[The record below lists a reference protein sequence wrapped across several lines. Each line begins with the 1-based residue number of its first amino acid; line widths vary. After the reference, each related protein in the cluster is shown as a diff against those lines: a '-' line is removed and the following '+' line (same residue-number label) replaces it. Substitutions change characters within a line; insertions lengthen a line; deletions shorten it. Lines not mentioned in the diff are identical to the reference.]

1 MMFELIFIFV
11 FAATLLVTGI
21 TLMSVFGAMVLAFLI
36 MALFGMLGIVL
47 KLLPWLLVVLVV
59 IWLMRDKAKAALG
72 DDKTLYRE

>member
-1 MMFELIFIFV
+1 MFELIFILV

-21 TLMSVFGAMVLAFLI
+21 TLMSVFGAIALAFLI

-59 IWLMRDKAKAALG
+59 IWLMRDKVSSL
-72 DDKTLYRE
+72 R

>member
-21 TLMSVFGAMVLAFLI
+21 TLMSVFGAMALAFLI
-36 MALFGMLGIVL
+36 MALFGMLSIVL

-59 IWLMRDKAKAALG
+59 VWLMRDKAKAA
-72 DDKTLYRE
+72 R

>member
-1 MMFELIFIFV
+1 MFELIFIFV

-21 TLMSVFGAMVLAFLI
+21 TLMSVFGALALAFLI

-59 IWLMRDKAKAALG
+59 IWLMRDKAKAA
-72 DDKTLYRE
+72 R

>member
-21 TLMSVFGAMVLAFLI
+21 TLMSVFGAMALAFLI

-47 KLLPWLLVVLVV
+47 KLLPWLLIVLLVV
-59 IWLMRDKAKAALG
+59 WLMRDKVSPS
-72 DDKTLYRE
+72 RR

>member
-21 TLMSVFGAMVLAFLI
+21 TLISVFGAMALAFLI

-59 IWLMRDKAKAALG
+59 VWLMRDKAKAA
-72 DDKTLYRE
+72 R

>member
-1 MMFELIFIFV
+1 MFELIFILV

-21 TLMSVFGAMVLAFLI
+21 TLMSVFGAIALAFLI

-59 IWLMRDKAKAALG
+59 IWLMSDKVSSS
-72 DDKTLYRE
+72 R

>member
-21 TLMSVFGAMVLAFLI
+21 TLMRVFGAMALAFLI
-36 MALFGMLGIVL
+36 MSLFGMLGIVL

-59 IWLMRDKAKAALG
+59 VWLMRDKAKAA
-72 DDKTLYRE
+72 R

>member
-1 MMFELIFIFV
+1 MMFEIIFIFV

-21 TLMSVFGAMVLAFLI
+21 TLMSVFGAMALAFLI

-59 IWLMRDKAKAALG
+59 IWLMHDKAKAA
-72 DDKTLYRE
+72 R

>member
-59 IWLMRDKAKAALG
+59 IWLMCDKAKAA
-72 DDKTLYRE
+72 R

>member
-1 MMFELIFIFV
+1 MFELIFILV

-21 TLMSVFGAMVLAFLI
+21 TLMSVFGAIALAFLV

-59 IWLMRDKAKAALG
+59 IWLMRDKVSSS
-72 DDKTLYRE
+72 R

>member
-21 TLMSVFGAMVLAFLI
+21 TLISVFGAMALAFLV

-59 IWLMRDKAKAALG
+59 VWLMRDKAKAA
-72 DDKTLYRE
+72 R

>member
-21 TLMSVFGAMVLAFLI
+21 TLMSVFGAMALAFLI

-59 IWLMRDKAKAALG
+59 VWLMRDKEKAA
-72 DDKTLYRE
+72 R

>member
-11 FAATLLVTGI
+11 FAATLLVTGL
-21 TLMSVFGAMVLAFLI
+21 TLMSVFGAMALAFLI

-59 IWLMRDKAKAALG
+59 VWLMRDKAKAA
-72 DDKTLYRE
+72 R

>member
-11 FAATLLVTGI
+11 FATTLLVTGL
-21 TLMSVFGAMVLAFLI
+21 TLMSVFGAMALAFLI

-59 IWLMRDKAKAALG
+59 IWLMRDKAKAA
-72 DDKTLYRE
+72 R

>member
-11 FAATLLVTGI
+11 FAAILLVTGI
-21 TLMSVFGAMVLAFLI
+21 TLMSVFGAMALAFLI

-59 IWLMRDKAKAALG
+59 LVVIWLMRDKAKAA
-72 DDKTLYRE
+72 R

>member
-21 TLMSVFGAMVLAFLI
+21 TLMSVFGAMALAFLI
-36 MALFGMLGIVL
+36 MALFGMFGMLGIVL

-59 IWLMRDKAKAALG
+59 IWLMRDKAKAA
-72 DDKTLYRE
+72 R

>member
-11 FAATLLVTGI
+11 FAATLLVTGL
-21 TLMSVFGAMVLAFLI
+21 TLMSVFGAMALAFLI

-59 IWLMRDKAKAALG
+59 IWLMRDKAKAS
-72 DDKTLYRE
+72 R

>member
-21 TLMSVFGAMVLAFLI
+21 TLMSVFGAMALAFLI

-59 IWLMRDKAKAALG
+59 VWLMRDKAKAS
-72 DDKTLYRE
+72 R

>member
-21 TLMSVFGAMVLAFLI
+21 TLMSVFGALALAFLI

-59 IWLMRDKAKAALG
+59 IWLMRDKAKAS
-72 DDKTLYRE
+72 R

>member
-59 IWLMRDKAKAALG
+59 IWLMRDKAKAA
-72 DDKTLYRE
+72 R

>member
-21 TLMSVFGAMVLAFLI
+21 TLMSVFGAMALAFLI

-47 KLLPWLLVVLVV
+47 KLLPWLLVVLLVV
-59 IWLMRDKAKAALG
+59 VVWLMRDKAKAA
-72 DDKTLYRE
+72 R

>member
-21 TLMSVFGAMVLAFLI
+21 TLMSVFGAMALAFLI

-59 IWLMRDKAKAALG
+59 LVVIWLMRDKAKAA
-72 DDKTLYRE
+72 R

>member
-11 FAATLLVTGI
+11 FVATLLVTGI
-21 TLMSVFGAMVLAFLI
+21 TLMSVFGAMALAFLI

-59 IWLMRDKAKAALG
+59 IWLMRDKAKAA
-72 DDKTLYRE
+72 R

>member
-21 TLMSVFGAMVLAFLI
+21 TLMSVFGAMALAFLI

-59 IWLMRDKAKAALG
+59 VWLMRDKAKAHVR
-72 DDKTLYRE
+72 K

>member
-21 TLMSVFGAMVLAFLI
+21 TLMSVFGAMAMALAFLI

-59 IWLMRDKAKAALG
+59 VWLMRDKAKAA
-72 DDKTLYRE
+72 R

>member
-21 TLMSVFGAMVLAFLI
+21 TLMSVFSAMALAFLI

-59 IWLMRDKAKAALG
+59 VWLMRDKAKAA
-72 DDKTLYRE
+72 R

>member
-21 TLMSVFGAMVLAFLI
+21 TLMSVFGAMALAFLI

-59 IWLMRDKAKAALG
+59 IWLMRDKARAS
-72 DDKTLYRE
+72 R

>member
-21 TLMSVFGAMVLAFLI
+21 TLMSVFGAMALAFLI

-47 KLLPWLLVVLVV
+47 KLLPWLLVVLVLV
-59 IWLMRDKAKAALG
+59 VVVVWLMRDKAKAA
-72 DDKTLYRE
+72 R

>member
-11 FAATLLVTGI
+11 FAATLFVTGI
-21 TLMSVFGAMVLAFLI
+21 TLMSVFGAMALAFLI

-59 IWLMRDKAKAALG
+59 VWLMRDKAKAA
-72 DDKTLYRE
+72 R

>member
-21 TLMSVFGAMVLAFLI
+21 TLMSVFGAMALAFLI

-59 IWLMRDKAKAALG
+59 VWLMRDKVKAA
-72 DDKTLYRE
+72 R

>member
-1 MMFELIFIFV
+1 MLMMFELIFIFV

-21 TLMSVFGAMVLAFLI
+21 TLMSVFGAMALAFLI

-59 IWLMRDKAKAALG
+59 VWLMRDKAKAA
-72 DDKTLYRE
+72 R

>member
-11 FAATLLVTGI
+11 FAATILVTGI
-21 TLMSVFGAMVLAFLI
+21 TLMSVFGAMALAFLI

-59 IWLMRDKAKAALG
+59 IWLMRDKAKAA
-72 DDKTLYRE
+72 R

>member
-21 TLMSVFGAMVLAFLI
+21 TLISVFGAMALAFLI
-36 MALFGMLGIVL
+36 MALFGTLGIVL

-59 IWLMRDKAKAALG
+59 VWLMRDKAKAA
-72 DDKTLYRE
+72 R